1 MPDTQ
6 TDPRPE
12 LSDVD
17 LIRRA
22 QMEDLHAY
30 EQLVRRY
37 HRRIYGFIYG
47 MTGNRDDTAK
57 LIQEVF
63 ARAWKAI
70 GHVHEPAEL
79 SIWLDRIA
87 FHRTLKF
94 CRKHKKQNPSYFEGF
109 DPAIK
114 QSEPYKKLSSKGAIL
129 RKMKLKEFQLKMNE
143 ALNAIPV
150 KQRATLLLHDT
161 HGLSSLEVAK
171 IMSGTEGP
179 ARSRLAHAYKKI
191 RARFDDPELDIK
203 ELLILK
209 AYARP
214 DRDRVEKNVENI
226 MHAVRSA
233 HKRPSLHHFPDK
245 SLTWM
250 FAQPRYGVAALFIIF
265 LGLHLLKR
273 PLPETTVGS
282 SLIEEPST
290 GIEMPVGIGT
300 NTVSGIPAV
309 DSVLPSLIAPE
320 PFGIS
325 GE

>member
-1 MPDTQ
+1 MAETPTAEN
-6 TDPRPE
+6 RPE
-12 LSDVD
+12 LNDLD

-30 EQLVRRY
+30 EQLVQRY
-37 HRRIYGFIYG
+37 HGRIYGFIYS
-47 MTGNRDDTAK
+47 MTCNRDDAAK

-70 GHVHEPAEL
+70 GHVHEPAGF

-94 CRKHKKQNPSYFEGF
+94 CKKHKKQNPAYFEGF

-114 QSEPYKKLSSKGAIL
+114 QSESYKKLSSKGAVL
-129 RKMKLKEFQLKMNE
+129 RKMKLKEFQRKMNE
-143 ALNAIPV
+143 TLNAIPA

-171 IMSGTEGP
+171 VMRGTEGP

-191 RARFDDPELDIK
+191 RAQFDDPELDVK

-214 DRDRVEKNVENI
+214 DRDRIEKNIENI

-250 FAQPRYGVAALFIIF
+250 FAQPRYGVAALFLIF
-265 LGLHLLKR
+265 LGLHLLKA
-273 PLPETTVGS
+273 PVPEAPVGPGV
-282 SLIEEPST
+282 IEEP
-290 GIEMPVGIGT
+290 GIHLSSGMET
-300 NTVSGIPAV
+300 NAVPGAGIPAV
-309 DSVLPSLIAPE
+309 DPVHPSLVKPAP
-320 PFGIS
+320 FK
-325 GE
+325 

>member
-22 QMEDLHAY
+22 QMADLHAY
-30 EQLVRRY
+30 EQLVQRY
-37 HRRIYGFIYG
+37 HGRIYGFIYS
-47 MTGNRDDTAK
+47 MTGNRDDAAK
-57 LIQEVF
+57 LIQDVF

-70 GHVHEPAEL
+70 GHLHEPTGL

-87 FHRTLKF
+87 LHRTLKF
-94 CRKHKKQNPSYFEGF
+94 CKKHKKQNPAYFEGF

-114 QSEPYKKLSSKGAIL
+114 QSESYKKLSCKGGVL
-129 RKMKLKEFQLKMNE
+129 RKMKLKEFQRKMNE
-143 ALNAIPV
+143 ALNAIPA
-150 KQRATLLLHDT
+150 KERATLLLHDT
-161 HGLSSLEVAK
+161 HELSSLEVAK
-171 IMSGTEGP
+171 VMSGTEGP

-191 RARFDDPELDIK
+191 RVQLDDSELDVK

-214 DRDRVEKNVENI
+214 DRDRVEKNIENI

-233 HKRPSLHHFPDK
+233 HKKPTLHHFPDK
-245 SLTWM
+245 STGWM

-265 LGLHLLKR
+265 LGLHLLDR
-273 PLPETTVGS
+273 PIPETTVGS
-282 SLIEEPST
+282 SVLEEPSADIEAPT
-290 GIEMPVGIGT
+290 GIET
-300 NTVSGIPAV
+300 NTVLGIPAV
-309 DSVLPSLIAPE
+309 DPVYPLLVE
-320 PFGIS
+320 PDLFK
-325 GE
+325 